1 MQKTQVWSLG
11 WEGLPEKEMATTSRI
26 LAWKIPERQRSRAG
40 YSPWGRKRV
49 RHDLANSN
57 EEQLIGTG
65 AVEVLGL
72 FCLPGLSQCLYRN
85 ASDCFEVWALQCF
98 YTVCLYGFRIC
109 LDFQMCWRN
118 AHHAPSPF
126 TAPSVCSCVLL
137 FFSYCSL
144 VLSFFLVRRAPGLP
158 VSYVFLQKP
167 TCALL
172 IFPIA
177 LLYPFSV
184 SLISAFIFCYFLY
197 PYFFLFLY
205 LGLNR
210 EKETLFLLFFLLL
223 KLCLWLYNI

>member
-1 MQKTQVWSLG
+1 MQ
-11 WEGLPEKEMATTSRI
+11 SRFW
-26 LAWKIPERQRSRAG
+26 A
-40 YSPWGRKRV
+40 
-49 RHDLANSN
+49 
-57 EEQLIGTG
+57 
-65 AVEVLGL
+65 
-72 FCLPGLSQCLYRN
+72 
-85 ASDCFEVWALQCF
+85 CFVFL
-98 YTVCLYGFRIC
+98 GFRSAFIEMLVTALKSGHCSVFILFAYMVSGICPFC

-197 PYFFLFLY
+197 SYFLF
-205 LGLNR
+205 
-210 EKETLFLLFFLLL
+210 FFI
-223 KLCLWLYNI
+223 WV